1 MKKVIKLLNFQLEQ
15 EIDANFAEDHELI
28 CVFLKCVGFAFVKMR
43 CRVFCLGLKRLAGKS
58 GNLIMSRDMIGDFLT
73 IIRNGLKVNKRSVVL
88 PSSILKVEIAKV
100 LKDEGYIKDFKLS
113 EEDKK
118 KTLTILLKYVD
129 GESVIHEITSVS
141 TPGRRQYE
149 NSKSITPVIGG
160 LGISILTTSSGVITD
175 RQAKKLGVGG
185 EVICHVW

>member
-1 MKKVIKLLNFQLEQ
+1 
-15 EIDANFAEDHELI
+15 
-28 CVFLKCVGFAFVKMR
+28 
-43 CRVFCLGLKRLAGKS
+43 
-58 GNLIMSRDMIGDFLT
+58 MSRDMIGDFLT

-100 LKDEGYIKDFKLS
+100 LKDEGYIKDFKIS

-118 KTLTILLKYVD
+118 VTLTILLKYVE
-129 GESVIHEITSVS
+129 GESVIHEITSIS

-149 NSKSITPVIGG
+149 NSKSITSVIGG

>member
-1 MKKVIKLLNFQLEQ
+1 V
-15 EIDANFAEDHELI
+15 
-28 CVFLKCVGFAFVKMR
+28 
-43 CRVFCLGLKRLAGKS
+43 LKRLAGKS

-100 LKDEGYIKDFKLS
+100 LKDEGYIKDFKIS

-118 KTLTILLKYVD
+118 QTLTILLKYVD
-129 GESVIHEITSVS
+129 GESVIHEITSIS